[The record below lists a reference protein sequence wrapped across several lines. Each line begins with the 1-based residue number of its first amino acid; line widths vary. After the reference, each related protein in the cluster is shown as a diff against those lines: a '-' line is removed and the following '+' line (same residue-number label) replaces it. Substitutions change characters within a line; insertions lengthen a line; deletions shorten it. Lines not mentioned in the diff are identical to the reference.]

1 MFTEHNITQT
11 PHLASQT
18 IAVTPGVLEAAAI
31 GHMLQAMGDSSP
43 TAVQIETMAKG
54 MDQGE
59 LDLAYASLIDPAMTA
74 AVLQRDIILATIN
87 GPSSAFDAQ
96 AIPVP
101 SLTDADS
108 AIQLLGQHVNISA
121 FF

>member
-31 GHMLQAMGDSSP
+31 GHMLQAMGDSNV
-43 TAVQIETMAKG
+43 TAANIESIASG

-59 LDLAYASLIDPAMTA
+59 LDLAYAALLNPAMTSTE
-74 AVLQRDIILATIN
+74 LHNDISLATIN

-101 SLTDADS
+101 SLADADS
-108 AIQLLGQHVNISA
+108 AIQLLGQHVNVSL